1 MKKQIALFSALC
13 LALGTPAVYDSL
25 PAVGFTAQ
33 AQTSKATGTVVDENG
48 EPMIGVSV
56 VVKGAKNGVT
66 TDIDGNFTI
75 QANPGSTLVF
85 SYVGYASK
93 EAKFT
98 GAPISVKLEP
108 STEVLSDVV
117 VVGYG
122 TQRREH
128 LTGAVS
134 SIDVA
139 KTLEGRQIADVGRGL
154 QGTTPG
160 LNVVLP
166 NGEIGSDPTI
176 RIRGQVASLNGSANP
191 LILLDNVEIP
201 SIQMVN
207 PDDIESISV
216 LKDAAAAS
224 IYGSKAAFGVI
235 LIQTKKG
242 AKTDRVDVSYSGN
255 FAWQRISKDMEMA
268 TIDGSQYRLDEL
280 NRRGGTVSGAF
291 WYVTAEGVARQRE
304 WLEKYDGKI
313 GVDDPFVYG
322 RDWFVN
328 SDGRKIFIRPYDP
341 YDYMIRD
348 WAPSMT
354 HNVSVNGKS
363 GKTSF
368 NIGLGYLDQN
378 GLIKPSKVDDYRR
391 YNASA
396 NITTELNKWITLRAG
411 LKYSYRNKRYGYSTN
426 STTADPWLYLYRW
439 DAYAPHGYDENGH
452 LMQSP
457 STEMKLANTANK
469 EDDYLSVNA
478 GFTLNLTDN
487 WHVNLDYTYASED
500 QHWNKP
506 GTKFFMATTWYS
518 PVARNDASGN
528 PVYVNHAGEV
538 CSASDPEAQRAY
550 DLNYYQYT
558 SDGAGIDHIRREST
572 HAKRHTLNVTMDYN
586 WDINENNNLKAM
598 IGLNRTDWESKQH
611 WSQITNL
618 TDIANPS
625 FDKTR
630 GTQTASGNDYWDG
643 QLGLFARVNYALFD
657 KYLLEANIRYD
668 GSSKF
673 PDGMKWRAFP
683 SVSGGWRIDQE
694 SFMKWAQ
701 PALSNAK
708 IRASWGRIGDQSVS
722 SSLYIPTMSQGFGSW
737 IDGAAKATY
746 VGAPSAVYPEVT
758 WQDIETTN
766 VGLDARFFNNEF
778 GVSFDWYQRNTKNM
792 LIPMEGVPYTFG
804 TSAPTGNFGDLRT
817 RGWELALDYNHAFNK
832 DLSINATFTLSDAK
846 STITRYGTTR
856 VNSGWYEGKEYG
868 EIWGYEFDRLYTKDD
883 FVYNADGTPVQVWA
897 YQGKIVPEGTSGA
910 KLMNKL
916 SDPNGVYQDYFQPS
930 NTVLF
935 GPGDIKYKDING
947 DGEFYVGDRSMIEW
961 NGVYYTKT
969 KNEEEWK
976 KAEAALLAGDKNA
989 RRVPAGTVENPGDQ
1003 KKIGNSTPR
1012 FEYGIRLGVNFKGFD
1027 FSIFGQG
1034 IGKRKI
1040 WGQGFLALP
1049 GFNTGDGAMP
1059 QAIAGDYWTEDR
1071 TDAYYPRPYN
1081 LGGGNSGGLFQV
1093 TDHYLLNMAYFRIK
1107 NITLGYT
1114 LPYNLTKKVM
1124 INKCRFYVAAE
1135 NFFTFDKLRG
1145 LPIDPEVVSGVSMW
1159 NSSNYNSGRT
1169 GVGTPA
1175 MKNINFG
1182 IQLNF

>member
-1 MKKQIALFSALC
+1 MKKQLALFSALC
-13 LALGTPAVYDSL
+13 LALGTPAVYQGL
-25 PAVGFTAQ
+25 PSVGFTAS
-33 AQTSKATGTVVDENG
+33 AQTSKATGTVTDENG
-48 EPMIGVSV
+48 EPMVGVSV
-56 VVKGAKNGVT
+56 VEKGSKTGVT
-66 TDIDGNFTI
+66 TDLDGKFTI
-75 QANPGSTLVF
+75 QAKPGSTIVF
-85 SYVGYASK
+85 SYVGYSPK
-93 EAKFT
+93 EVKFKGT
-98 GAPISVKLEP
+98 AINVQLLPNA
-108 STEVLSDVV
+108 EVLSDVV
-117 VVGYG
+117 VVGYA

-134 SIDVA
+134 TVDVA

-201 SIQMVN
+201 SIQLVN

-268 TIDGSQYRLDEL
+268 TVDATQYRVDEME
-280 NRRGGTVSGAF
+280 RMGSTIRGAF
-291 WYVTAEGVARQRE
+291 WYVDQEALARQRE
-304 WLEKYDGKI
+304 WVEKYDGKI

-328 SDGRKIFIRPYDP
+328 SDGRKMFIRPYDP

-396 NITTELNKWITLRAG
+396 NITTELNKWVTLRAG
-411 LKYSYRNKRYGYSTN
+411 LKYSMRNKRYGYATN

-439 DAYAPHGYDENGH
+439 DAFAPHGLDENGNM
-452 LMQSP
+452 LRSP
-457 STEMKLANTANK
+457 STEMAQANTANR
-469 EDDYLSVNA
+469 ENDYTSINA
-478 GFTLNLTDN
+478 GFTLNLTEN
-487 WHVNLDYTYASED
+487 WHVNLDYAFAAED
-500 QHWNKP
+500 QHINKP
-506 GTKFFMATTWYS
+506 GTRFTQSNTWGS
-518 PVARNDASGN
+518 AIARYDANGER
-528 PVYVNHAGEV
+528 VYVNHAGEV
-538 CSASDPEAQRAY
+538 CSPTDPEAQPAY
-550 DLNYYQYT
+550 DLPILETDRGSNP
-558 SDGAGIDHIRREST
+558 DHIRREST
-572 HAKRHTLNVTMDYN
+572 HAKRHTLNVTMDYD
-586 WDINENNNLKAM
+586 WKINENNNLKAM
-598 IGLNRTDWESKQH
+598 VGLNRTDWESKDH
-611 WSQITNL
+611 WSQITYL
-618 TDIANPS
+618 TDIHNPS
-625 FDKTR
+625 FDKTN

-643 QLGLFARVNYALFD
+643 QLGVFGRINYALFD
-657 KYLLEANIRYD
+657 RYLLEANIRYD

-673 PDGMKWRAFP
+673 PKGMKWRAFP
-683 SVSGGWRIDQE
+683 SVSAGWRLDQE

-708 IRASWGRIGDQSVS
+708 LRVSWGSIGDQSVS
-722 SSLYIPTMSQGFGSW
+722 SNLYIPTMSQSQINW
-737 IDGAAKATY
+737 IDANDNKFVG
-746 VGAPSAVYPEVT
+746 VGAPAAVAGDIT
-758 WQDIETTN
+758 WQVIETTN
-766 VGLDARFFNNEF
+766 VGIDARFFNNEF
-778 GVSFDWYQRNTKNM
+778 GLSFDWYQRNTKNM
-792 LIPMEGVPYTFG
+792 LIPAEGIPTTFG
-804 TSAPTGNFGDLRT
+804 AAAPTGNYGDLRT

-832 DLSINATFTLSDAK
+832 DLSINATFTLSDAR
-846 STITRYGTTR
+846 STITKYGKTE
-856 VNSGWYEGKEYG
+856 VISGWYAGKEYG
-868 EIWGYEFDRLYTKDD
+868 EIWGYEVDRLYQKDD
-883 FVYNADGTPVQVWA
+883 FLYNPDGSFQTVWVK
-897 YQGKIVPEGTSGA
+897 QGKEVAEGVEGA

-916 SDPNGVYQDYFQPS
+916 ADPNAVYPDYFQTGS
-930 NTVLF
+930 AMF
-935 GPGDIKYKDING
+935 GPGDIKYKDLNG
-947 DGEFYVGDRSMIEW
+947 DGEMYIGNRTMIELD
-961 NGVYYTKT
+961 GKT
-969 KNEEEWK
+969 YVEGDPGY
-976 KAEAALLAGDKNA
+976 EAALADPDHEVVPVNTVRNHGDL
-989 RRVPAGTVENPGDQ
+989 

-1012 FEYGIRLGVNFKGFD
+1012 FEYGLRLGVNYKGFD

-1034 IGKRKI
+1034 IGSRKI
-1040 WGQGFLALP
+1040 WGAGFLALP

-1059 QAIAGDYWTEDR
+1059 QTIAGDYWREDR
-1071 TDAYYPRPYN
+1071 TDAFYPRAYN
-1081 LGGGNSGGLFQV
+1081 LGGENSGGLFQV
-1093 TDHYLLNMAYFRIK
+1093 SDRYLLNMAYFRIK

-1114 LPYNLTKKVM
+1114 LPTELTRKAL
-1124 INKCRFYVAAE
+1124 INKCRVYVSAE
-1135 NFFTFDKLRG
+1135 NFFTFDKLNG

>member
-25 PAVGFTAQ
+25 PSVGFTAQ

-56 VVKGAKNGVT
+56 VEKGAKGGVS
-66 TDIDGNFTI
+66 TDIDGKFTI
-75 QANPGSTLVF
+75 QAKPGSTLVF
-85 SYVGYASK
+85 SFVGYSSK
-93 EAKFT
+93 EVKFT

-108 STEVLSDVV
+108 NSEVLSDVV

-122 TQRREH
+122 TQKREH

-139 KTLEGRQIADVGRGL
+139 KTLEGRQIPDVGRGL

-255 FAWQRISKDMEMA
+255 FAWQRISKDMEMG
-268 TIDGSQYRLDEL
+268 TIDASQYRTDWVL
-280 NRRGGTVSGAF
+280 RSGTSKVGGF
-291 WYVTAEGVARQRE
+291 WYMYPGALERQRE

-322 RDWFVN
+322 RDWYM
-328 SDGRKIFIRPYDP
+328 DPAYGKTFIRPYDP

-391 YNASA
+391 YNVSA

-411 LKYSYRNKRYGYSTN
+411 LKYSMRNKRYGYSTN

-439 DAYAPHGYDENGH
+439 DAYAPHGYDENGN
-452 LMQSP
+452 LIQSP
-457 STEMKLANTANK
+457 STELALANTANR
-469 EDDYLSVNA
+469 EDNYTGINA

-487 WHVNLDYTYASED
+487 WHINLDYAYASEH
-500 QHWNKP
+500 QTWNQP
-506 GTKFFMATTWYS
+506 GTKFTYSTSWYG
-518 PVARNDASGN
+518 PLERYDEAGN
-528 PVYVNHAGEV
+528 RVYVNHAGEV
-538 CSASDPEAQRAY
+538 CSKDDPEAQPAY
-550 DLNYYQYT
+550 DLNCYQYT
-558 SDGAGIDHIRREST
+558 SDGTGIDHIRREST
-572 HAKRHTLNVTMDYN
+572 TARRHTLNVTMDYD
-586 WDINENNNLKAM
+586 WQINEANNLKAM

-611 WSQITNL
+611 WSKITYL
-618 TDIANPS
+618 TDIMNPS
-625 FDKTR
+625 FDKTN
-630 GTQTASGNDYWDG
+630 GTQTSSGNDYWNG
-643 QLGLFARVNYALFD
+643 QLGVFGRINYVLLDRYLF
-657 KYLLEANIRYD
+657 EANIRYD

-673 PDGMKWRAFP
+673 PTGLKWRTFP
-683 SVSGGWRIDQE
+683 SVSAGWRVDQE

-701 PALSNAK
+701 PALTNAK
-708 IRASWGRIGDQSVS
+708 IRASWGRLGDQSVS
-722 SSLYIPTMSQGFGSW
+722 SNLYIPTMSQGQTTW
-737 IDGAAKATY
+737 IDASGNKFVG
-746 VGAPSAVYPEVT
+746 VGAPAAVAGDLT

-766 VGLDARFFNNEF
+766 VGLDARFFNNELGF
-778 GVSFDWYQRNTKNM
+778 SFDWFQRYTKNM
-792 LIPMEGVPYTFG
+792 LIPAEGIPTTFG
-804 TSAPTGNFGDLRT
+804 TDAPTGNYGDLRS
-817 RGWELALDYNHAFNK
+817 RGWELAIDYNHSFNK
-832 DLSINATFTLSDAK
+832 DLSINATFTLSDVK
-846 STITRYGTTR
+846 STITRYGTTETL
-856 VNSGWYEGKEYG
+856 SGWYAGKEYG
-868 EIWGYEFDRLYTKDD
+868 EIWGYEFDRLYQKDD
-883 FVYNADGTPVQVWA
+883 FLYNSDGSFQTVWVK
-897 YQGKIVPEGTSGA
+897 QGQIVPEGTEGA

-916 SDPNGVYQDYFQPS
+916 ADPNGVYQDYFQ
-930 NTVLF
+930 TGTIMF
-935 GPGDIKYKDING
+935 GPGDIKYKDSDGNGFIYNG
-947 DGEFYVGDRSMIEW
+947 DPSMIELD
-961 NGVYYTKT
+961 GKT
-969 KNEEEWK
+969 YVKGDPGY
-976 KAEAALLAGDKNA
+976 EAALANDKHKSVAIGTIRNHGDH
-989 RRVPAGTVENPGDQ
+989 

-1034 IGKRKI
+1034 IGSRKI

-1059 QAIAGDYWTEDR
+1059 QAIAGNYWREDR
-1071 TDAYYPRPYN
+1071 TDAFYPRPYN
-1081 LGGGNSGGLFQV
+1081 LGGSNSGGLYQV

-1114 LPYNLTKKVM
+1114 LPYNLTKKVHV
-1124 INKCRFYVAAE
+1124 NKFRVYVAAE
-1135 NFFTFDKLRG
+1135 NFFTFDKLNG

-1159 NSSNYNSGRT
+1159 NSSKYNSGRT
-1169 GVGTPA
+1169 GVGAPA